1 MGVWRGV
8 HYVHRKV
15 LFSMRHL
22 YAKADPDINPSL
34 TLPVLV
40 VAGGF
45 MDQEKG
51 FRDLKLRSLGKGHF
65 FSVFICCC
73 SPSPLLSVGFL
84 LVFWILTL
92 LIIKSSQ
99 LVDCVG
105 CWFIVIFTVAVV
117 VHALLD
123 LSSMLSL

>member
-1 MGVWRGV
+1 MVVWRGV

-15 LFSMRHL
+15 VLFSMRHL
-22 YAKADPDINPSL
+22 CAKADPDTNPSL

-65 FSVFICCC
+65 FFLFLYAVA
-73 SPSPLLSVGFL
+73 PPLLSVG
-84 LVFWILTL
+84 
-92 LIIKSSQ
+92 
-99 LVDCVG
+99 
-105 CWFIVIFTVAVV
+105 
-117 VHALLD
+117 LLD
-123 LSSMLSL
+123 FNSFDHKK

>member
-1 MGVWRGV
+1 MWVCVGVWRGV

-65 FSVFICCC
+65 FFCFYMLLL
-73 SPSPLLSVGFL
+73 PLPPFV
-84 LVFWILTL
+84 
-92 LIIKSSQ
+92 
-99 LVDCVG
+99 
-105 CWFIVIFTVAVV
+105 CWFFVG
-117 VHALLD
+117 LLD
-123 LSSMLSL
+123 FNSFDHKK

>member
-15 LFSMRHL
+15 VLFSMRHL
-22 YAKADPDINPSL
+22 CAKADPDTSPSL
-34 TLPVLV
+34 ILPVLV

-65 FSVFICCC
+65 FFVFICCC
-73 SPSPLLSVGFL
+73 PPPLFLSVGLL

-92 LIIKSSQ
+92 DHKK
-99 LVDCVG
+99 
-105 CWFIVIFTVAVV
+105 
-117 VHALLD
+117 
-123 LSSMLSL
+123 